1 MFSYPI
7 VIKLRPISGSQTFSI
22 IPSTF
27 VSTDWDGA
35 SVTFVNDETNA
46 QDEGASFTWALS
58 DNGNY
63 IEIGLTPSVTLTEA
77 QIYTIEFGTSTDVY
91 YRDIVYITEE
101 VEKNRVYTYPNT
113 YEIYDDGDDEYIVL

>member
-1 MFSYPI
+1 
-7 VIKLRPISGSQTFSI
+7 VIKLRPIIGAQTFSI

-35 SVTFVNDETNA
+35 DVTFVNDETNTV
-46 QDEGASFTWALS
+46 DDGASFTWDLS

-63 IEIGLTPSVTLTEA
+63 IEISLTPSATLTEA
-77 QIYTIEFGTSTDVY
+77 QIYSIEFGTSSDVY

-101 VEKNRVYTYPNT
+101 VEKNRVYTLPD
-113 YEIYDDGDDEYIVL
+113 IYTEYNDGDDEYIVL

>member
-1 MFSYPI
+1 

-27 VSTDWDGA
+27 VSESWDGA
-35 SVTFVNDETNA
+35 SVTFVNDETDS

-58 DNGNY
+58 ENGNY
-63 IEIGLTPSVTLTEA
+63 IEIDLTPSATLKES

-101 VEKNRVYTYPNT
+101 VEKNRVYTLPTPYD
-113 YEIYDDGDDEYIVL
+113 EYDDGDNEYIVL

>member
-1 MFSYPI
+1 M
-7 VIKLRPISGSQTFSI
+7 IKLRPISEAQTFSI

-27 VSTDWDGA
+27 VSTDWNGA

-46 QDEGASFTWALS
+46 VDDGASFTWEVS

-63 IEIGLTPSVTLTEA
+63 IEIELTPSVTLTEA
-77 QIYTIEFGTSTDVY
+77 QIYTIEFGTASNVY

-101 VEKNRVYTYPNT
+101 VEKNRVYTLPDT
-113 YEIYDDGDDEYIVL
+113 YTEYNSGDDEYIVL

>member
-1 MFSYPI
+1 M
-7 VIKLRPISGSQTFSI
+7 IKLRPISETQTFSI

-27 VSTDWDGA
+27 TSEDWDGA

-46 QDEGASFTWALS
+46 EDGGATFTWALS

-63 IEIGLTPSVTLTEA
+63 IEIDLTPSVELEES
-77 QIYTIEFGTSTDVY
+77 QIYTIEFGSTTDVY

-101 VEKNRVYTYPNT
+101 VEQNRVYTLPT
-113 YEIYDDGDDEYIVL
+113 LYDQYDNGDDEYIVL

>member
-1 MFSYPI
+1 
-7 VIKLRPISGSQTFSI
+7 VIKLRPISGSQSF
-22 IPSTF
+22 
-27 VSTDWDGA
+27 STDWDGA

-46 QDEGASFTWALS
+46 QDDGASFTWALS

-63 IEIGLTPSVTLTEA
+63 IEVDLTPSVTLSES
-77 QIYTIEFGTSTDVY
+77 QIYTIEFGTSSDVY

-113 YEIYDDGDDEYIVL
+113 YEVYDDGDDEYIVL